1 MSKSLGSIK
10 IDLEIQD
17 NKKYDVYITAT
28 GGNCFHYTDLTA
40 KQTGDYVTYLIK
52 KITEQVGMKATK
64 SIKTYENFVKVSHS
78 YGKDACGRILGV
90 DYKAESVTFKFQ
102 DNVSEVSINTLVENV
117 INDGFGGI
125 TNPSLL
131 KDWSGWDK

>member
-1 MSKSLGSIK
+1 MKKSLGSIN

-17 NKKYDVYITAT
+17 NKKYDVCITAT
-28 GGNCFHYTDLTA
+28 GGNRSHYTDLTA

-52 KITEQVGMKATK
+52 KLTEQGAVKATK
-64 SIKTYENFVKVSHS
+64 STKTYENFVKVSHS
-78 YGKDACGRILGV
+78 YDKNACGRILGV
-90 DYKAESVTFKFQ
+90 DYKTGSVTFKFQ
-102 DNVSEVSINTLVENV
+102 DNVSKVSINTLVENV